1 MHLDFRVCSEN
12 DRKDTFRTS
21 FFFRLKYFYE
31 KNSMDKEELH
41 NSICSN
47 AVFSFARSSGKGGQ
61 NVNKV
66 NTKVHI
72 SIPLSKLAGLSEK
85 ELELLTAKL
94 KSSINKDFEIFI
106 DCEDSRF
113 QEQNRKIALERLES
127 KITSAVKITKK
138 RIKTKPSAA
147 SKEKRL
153 KTKKLKSLL
162 KQQRAFKF

>member
-1 MHLDFRVCSEN
+1 MTEKILLGHP
-12 DRKDTFRTS
+12 

-94 KSSINKDFEIFI
+94 KSSI
-106 DCEDSRF
+106 
-113 QEQNRKIALERLES
+113 ALERLES

>member
-1 MHLDFRVCSEN
+1 MELSEH
-12 DRKDTFRTS
+12 RRL
-21 FFFRLKYFYE
+21 FFFRLKYFYGKIQWIN
-31 KNSMDKEELH
+31 KNF
-41 NSICSN
+41 IIQF
-47 AVFSFARSSGKGGQ
+47 ATTQFFSFARSGGKGGQ

-72 SIPLSKLAGLSEK
+72 SIPLAKLSGLSEK
-85 ELELLTAKL
+85 ELELLTNKL

-113 QEQNRKIALERLES
+113 QEQNRKIALERIES
-127 KITSAVKITKK
+127 KIISAVKINKK
-138 RIKTKPSAA
+138 RIKTKPTIA
-147 SKEKRL
+147 SKENRL